1 MFYFVPQQWGNSSQI
16 NKIDVR
22 EQLIQCVFTLLTE
35 LTLQKFNS
43 VFVYMC
49 GPAYIYTHG
58 CRVLKQEFTVF
69 QCEPR
74 SFFNGVE
81 YISLTLIGQTSSV
94 CKSIPKPYPYKQP
107 TVQSAKVKVQNSS

>member
-1 MFYFVPQQWGNSSQI
+1 
-16 NKIDVR
+16 
-22 EQLIQCVFTLLTE
+22 
-35 LTLQKFNS
+35 
-43 VFVYMC
+43 MC

-58 CRVLKQEFTVF
+58 CRVLKQEFTNKENTSFKGCVF

-81 YISLTLIGQTSSV
+81 YISMTLIGQTSSV